1 VRLPALDIAARNTRV
16 HDLADSAGLP
26 LCRDVGVAQCLRI
39 ELLGT
44 HPVTRVVLQ
53 KGIDH
58 ARLRVLLHEVLLM
71 GLQRFL
77 HGVAERQPV
86 VAAVV
91 NRHGFCPE
99 LIDIGAR
106 FLLVVQNVGLSQ
118 FRIHRDGDKAAVAR
132 AVTGQKILPIGRASK
147 DALAQTVGRMGLVGD
162 FIGFLLFTEKTFD
175 LLDTLGIGGGDHLRH
190 FDDPVA
196 LQLSVHIV
204 VVQPPQ
210 VVREPFILD
219 RQQPKK
225 AGLSCALSAHQT
237 EHGLKL
243 TSRLEHAF
251 DGSQQEN
258 FHSFAS
264 VLVLRSTEEMMQDMG
279 NPFSPI
285 PFQTVQIIPDGVVAI
300 LVGNDADGG
309 FDLLLAENAV
319 LLHSP

>member
-1 VRLPALDIAARNTRV
+1 MDIAARNSCV

-58 ARLRVLLHEVLLM
+58 TRLRVLLHEVLLM

-118 FRIHRDGDKAAVAR
+118 FRIHRDGDEAAVAR
-132 AVTGQKILPIGRASK
+132 AVTGQKILPVGRASK
-147 DALAQTVGRMGLVGD
+147 NTLAQTVGRMGLVGD
-162 FIGFLLFTEKTFD
+162 FIGFLLFTKKTFD

-225 AGLSCALSAHQT
+225 AGLPRTLTAHQT
-237 EHGLKL
+237 EHGLKFA
-243 TSRLEHAF
+243 SRLKYPL
-251 DGSQQEN
+251 DGSQQKD

-264 VLVLRSTEEMMQDMG
+264 VLVLRSTEKMVQDVG
-279 NPFSPI
+279 YPCRAVPL
-285 PFQTVQIIPDGVVAI
+285 QAVQVIPDGVVAI